1 MLYGVYVRVRVC
13 ERSSPMF
20 VGRRRKER
28 KKEKEEE
35 SRSNLNSKKN
45 KIKKQQF
52 QCVMIFDVLLCF
64 FFLKAFS
71 FVSFLIDSREV
82 ELTAASLLWHGG
94 SQSASHNTGSGSIAT
109 KDDVNI

>member
-1 MLYGVYVRVRVC
+1 
-13 ERSSPMF
+13 MF

-28 KKEKEEE
+28 KKKKEEEEE

-45 KIKKQQF
+45 KNKKKNQF
-52 QCVMIFDVLLCF
+52 QCVMLFDVFLRF

-82 ELTAASLLWHGG
+82 ELTAASLLWNGG